1 MLHPIISTRKSQFAD
16 CFLQGLWTRGL
27 LNCSL
32 RDPETPLLILDS
44 SHKAPKPRNLPL
56 PSSRSSYF
64 NIILCR
70 SVLVYLSDS
79 ASLHFMKGVS
89 QEPPSP
95 SARLSSTLSPAHCPS
110 FPPSLQCG
118 SPGPGPQ
125 SSPASWPVPPYKK
138 ATHGQEV
145 TAGSS
150 SRLSA
155 TFLRWHPLPLGSNRH
170 LGITTPSTLECLLFD
185 CKRENTIHSQ
195 IQDVVSSIASYY
207 IQE

>member
-1 MLHPIISTRKSQFAD
+1 MVDQLNKFERQSQGRLEEMTKPLISTFIKNYALKKIFIN
-16 CFLQGLWTRGL
+16 FYFF
-27 LNCSL
+27 
-32 RDPETPLLILDS
+32 
-44 SHKAPKPRNLPL
+44 
-56 PSSRSSYF
+56 SSRSSYF

-195 IQDVVSSIASYY
+195 IQDVVYSIASYY